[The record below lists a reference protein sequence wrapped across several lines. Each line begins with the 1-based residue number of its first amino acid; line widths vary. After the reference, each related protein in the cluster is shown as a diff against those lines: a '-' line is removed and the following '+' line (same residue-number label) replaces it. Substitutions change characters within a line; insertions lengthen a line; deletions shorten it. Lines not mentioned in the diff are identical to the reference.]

1 MTESSQQYKD
11 EEILTLSLK
20 RPSVFGALV
29 DRHQSAF
36 LRTALKIVRQKE
48 EAEDIVQETFT
59 KIYLNAEKFK
69 VVEGAQFKSWAYK
82 ILINTSFTHY
92 KKMKKLREKT
102 VYLDHGFYENLEDEN
117 VNSSG
122 IEAGAEAKI
131 IISKILPKVP
141 AHLRDVL
148 QKYYLEDRSQKDIAG
163 EENVSVA
170 TVKMRLFRAK
180 RELKKVIGDDQK
192 LLCLV

>member
-11 EEILTLSLK
+11 EEILALSLK

-92 KKMKKLREKT
+92 KKLKRLRETT
-102 VYLDHGFYENLEDEN
+102 VYMDHGFYENLKDEN
-117 VNSSG
+117 INGV
-122 IEAGAEAKI
+122 EAGAEAKI
-131 IISKILPKVP
+131 IISKILPKIP
-141 AHLRDVL
+141 AHLRGVL

-180 RELKKVIGDDQK
+180 RELKKAIGNDQK

>member
-1 MTESSQQYKD
+1 MTEASQQYKD
-11 EEILTLSLK
+11 EDILALSLQK
-20 RPSVFGALV
+20 PSVFGALI
-29 DRHQSAF
+29 DRHQGAF

-59 KIYLNAEKFK
+59 KIYLNAGKFRK
-69 VVEGAQFKSWAYK
+69 VEGAQFKSWAYK

-92 KKMKKLREKT
+92 KKMKRLRETT
-102 VYLDHGFYENLEDEN
+102 VYADHGFYENLEDESAN
-117 VNSSG
+117 G
-122 IEAGAEAKI
+122 IAAGADAKM

-141 AHLRDVL
+141 AHLRGVL

-163 EENVSVA
+163 EENISVA

-180 RELKKVIGDDQK
+180 RELKKAIGDDQK
-192 LLCLV
+192 LLCFI